1 MDTFKTMFILDSP
14 WQKLL
19 DQAAEELKEEPLIQV
34 KSHLFLEKLIE
45 NIKKPAKKLLAI
57 NISLQVE
64 VLEEE
69 KYQLRNL
76 PQNQHTKVHALPAEE
91 QPSEKVEVKLII

>member
-1 MDTFKTMFILDSP
+1 MLILNST

-19 DQAAEELKEEPLIQV
+19 DPAVEEPKDELLIQV
-34 KSHLFLEKLIE
+34 KSHLFLENLIG
-45 NIKKPAKKLLAI
+45 NIKKPARKLQATD
-57 NISLQVE
+57 ISQQVE

-69 KYQLRNL
+69 KCQLRNL
-76 PQNQHTKVHALPAEE
+76 LQDHHTKVRVLLAEE

>member
-1 MDTFKTMFILDSP
+1 MFILHSP

-19 DQAAEELKEEPLIQV
+19 DQAVEELKEEPLIQV

-45 NIKKPAKKLLAI
+45 NIKKAAKKLLAI
-57 NISLQVE
+57 NISLQVG

-76 PQNQHTKVHALPAEE
+76 PQDHHTKVHALPAEE

>member
-1 MDTFKTMFILDSP
+1 MFILHSP

-19 DQAAEELKEEPLIQV
+19 DPAVEELKEEPLIQV

-45 NIKKPAKKLLAI
+45 NIKRLAKKSLAI
-57 NISLQVE
+57 NISLQGE

-91 QPSEKVEVKLII
+91 RPSEKVEVKLII

>member
-1 MDTFKTMFILDSP
+1 MLILNST

-19 DQAAEELKEEPLIQV
+19 DPAVEEQKDELLIQV

-45 NIKKPAKKLLAI
+45 NIKMPAKKLLAI

-69 KYQLRNL
+69 KYHPKHL

>member
-1 MDTFKTMFILDSP
+1 MFILDSP

-76 PQNQHTKVHALPAEE
+76 PQNQHTKVHALPAEV
-91 QPSEKVEVKLII
+91 QQNEKVEVKLII

>member
-1 MDTFKTMFILDSP
+1 MFILCFS

-19 DQAAEELKEEPLIQV
+19 DQAVEELKEEPLIRV

-45 NIKKPAKKLLAI
+45 NIKRLAKKSLAI
-57 NISLQVE
+57 NISLQGE

-69 KYQLRNL
+69 KYHPKHL
-76 PQNQHTKVHALPAEE
+76 PQNQHTKAHALPAEE

>member
-1 MDTFKTMFILDSP
+1 MLILHST

-19 DQAAEELKEEPLIQV
+19 DQAAEEPKDEPQMQV
-34 KSHLFLEKLIE
+34 KSHLFLANHIG
-45 NIKKPAKKLLAI
+45 NIKKPVRKLQATD
-57 NISLQVE
+57 ISQQVE

-76 PQNQHTKVHALPAEE
+76 LQDQHTKVHVLPAEE